1 MIVLLI
7 PDKIQTLASIN
18 VNYSGKMNK
27 LLVAVSQT
35 YKLNVF
41 AIAIIPNIACKFM
54 P

>member
-7 PDKIQTLASIN
+7 LDKIQTLANIN

-27 LLVAVSQT
+27 LLVAVSRT
-35 YKLNVF
+35 YKFNVF
-41 AIAIIPNIACKFM
+41 AMAIILNVACKFM